1 MRLAFTYDLKSAW
14 LARGLSAE
22 QAAEFDGANTI
33 EAIAAHYA
41 SRGFAVDCIGGA
53 HELLPR
59 LAAGEH
65 WDLAFNICEGF
76 LGSARESLVP
86 ALFEH
91 AGIACVFSDAA
102 VLSLCLRKDFCKQV
116 VRDAGVPTARFAVLD
131 RPLPIPPPPKRG
143 RGGADG
149 AAGLPLP
156 RSGGGMGR
164 GRWDNFGLADLVFPV
179 FAKPVAEGTGK
190 GVGLASRCDTP
201 AALACTTAALLEKF
215 RQPVLV
221 EEYLPGR
228 EFTVGIVGEAARAE
242 AIGCMEV
249 TSRGQA
255 PLAYGYAEKQDWRLR
270 IDYSLADDAEAEAA
284 VGVALAAWRAL
295 GCRDAG
301 RIDVRSDA
309 AGRPHFIEC
318 NPLAGLN
325 PVESD
330 LVIMGTLRGREPG
343 WLYDRI
349 MQAAL
354 DRLGLEWPRRRAA

>member
-22 QAAEFDGANTI
+22 QAAEFDSAVTV
-33 EAIAAHYA
+33 EAIATHFER
-41 SRGFAVDCIGGA
+41 RGFAVDRIGGA

-59 LAAGEH
+59 LAAGER

-91 AGIACVFSDAA
+91 LGIPCVFSDAA
-102 VLSLCLRKDFCKQV
+102 VLALCLRKDLCKQV
-116 VRDAGVPTARFAVLD
+116 VRDAGVPTAAFTVLRRAPA
-131 RPLPIPPPPKRG
+131 RPD
-143 RGGADG
+143 A
-149 AAGLPLP
+149 
-156 RSGGGMGR
+156 
-164 GRWDNFGLADLVFPV
+164 LAFPV

-190 GVGLASRCDTP
+190 GVTIASRCDGP
-201 AALACTTAALLEKF
+201 AALQRTARRLLATF

-228 EFTVGIVGEAARAE
+228 EFTVGIIGSGEAAE
-242 AIGCMEV
+242 AIGCLEV
-249 TSRGQA
+249 AASGNV
-255 PLAYGYAEKQDWRLR
+255 PLAYGFAEKQDWRSR
-270 IDYSLADDAEAEAA
+270 VTYTLADDAEAQAA
-284 VGVALAAWRAL
+284 VAVALTAWRAL

-301 RIDVRSDA
+301 RIDLRSDA
-309 AGRPHFIEC
+309 RGRPHFLEC

-325 PVESD
+325 PEDSD
-330 LVIMGTLRGREPG
+330 LVIMTTRQGRTPG

-349 MQAAL
+349 MDAAL
-354 DRLGLEWPRRRAA
+354 TRLGMAWPRRAAA